1 MKSIYIIIG
10 ALLIGFSY
18 LGNSA
23 IIASAQET
31 ETNVRTNLKYIEGS
45 PNDTHVIY
53 TYDENGQHYKVV
65 DNANSDYSE
74 VKSQI
79 YVLASDGKYSLIE
92 NSSLIRENENNNM
105 EFSVKKTNGNSYV
118 ENLPIETNSV
128 KNNISLPSEKMNAKS
143 SSKSK
148 SKPALSAWHKSLY
161 SGNTKFRDMTIVAI
175 KAAVIQWTISKIKS
189 NKAQVIYAG
198 ATAVAEKYFKLK
210 LRTGYYHVTYQWRTL
225 KNNVCAIMAESEY
238 VNWYKNASHT
248 KYNGYTSS
256 YWSEY

>member
-45 PNDTHVIY
+45 PNDTHVVY

-92 NSSLIRENENNNM
+92 NSSLTRENENNNM
-105 EFSVKKTNGNSYV
+105 EFSVKKTNGNSNV
-118 ENLPIETNSV
+118 EKLPIETN
-128 KNNISLPSEKMNAKS
+128 
-143 SSKSK
+143 
-148 SKPALSAWHKSLY
+148 
-161 SGNTKFRDMTIVAI
+161 
-175 KAAVIQWTISKIKS
+175 
-189 NKAQVIYAG
+189 
-198 ATAVAEKYFKLK
+198 
-210 LRTGYYHVTYQWRTL
+210 
-225 KNNVCAIMAESEY
+225 
-238 VNWYKNASHT
+238 
-248 KYNGYTSS
+248 
-256 YWSEY
+256 

>member
-45 PNDTHVIY
+45 PNDTHVVY

-143 SSKSK
+143 SSKSN
-148 SKPALSAWHKSLY
+148 